1 MRVRSSYCQTP
12 REENPRGIPVA
23 QTHPQQRNFAAR
35 RGASPVPRST
45 AIKPGVRIDKKCR
58 NQKAVTV
65 FQKQRIFRF
74 FCSVA
79 FARVGGFAWLPW
91 GLAPKP
97 PGFFAFLQQRRHGA
111 PGRGAFNALRPGAA
125 VCVTFACSGCFPAVP
140 YPRQCDGCF
149 VAVLFL
155 LRKIEIRIAEQT
167 IHQYH

>member
-1 MRVRSSYCQTP
+1 M
-12 REENPRGIPVA
+12 
-23 QTHPQQRNFAAR
+23 
-35 RGASPVPRST
+35 
-45 AIKPGVRIDKKCR
+45 IDKESR

>member
-1 MRVRSSYCQTP
+1 MHNCSFMEQIRHRALACL
-12 REENPRGIPVA
+12 
-23 QTHPQQRNFAAR
+23 AADGSR
-35 RGASPVPRST
+35 RST
-45 AIKPGVRIDKKCR
+45 RERIDKKCR

-65 FQKQRIFRF
+65 FQKQRIFSF
-74 FCSVA
+74 FCGVS

-111 PGRGAFNALRPGAA
+111 PGRGAFDALRPGAA

-149 VAVLFL
+149 VVALFF
-155 LRKIEIRIAEQT
+155 LRKLEIRVAEQT

>member
-1 MRVRSSYCQTP
+1 M
-12 REENPRGIPVA
+12 
-23 QTHPQQRNFAAR
+23 
-35 RGASPVPRST
+35 
-45 AIKPGVRIDKKCR
+45 IDKECR
-58 NQKAVTV
+58 NQKAGNDLRAFRWGTV
-65 FQKQRIFRF
+65 ADHPNLIYLHPTLSFVNKASEKGSNCIPKATDFSFF

-111 PGRGAFNALRPGAA
+111 PGRGAFDALRPGAA